1 MNKCNVKKMSVVN
14 NPIAP
19 ASGTLVATLSTSRIA
34 CLMQNMNMNT
44 PSTSKLN
51 CPKEDDTANKVKS
64 SMVLN
69 TRTSSSSSSLANQEN
84 LSSSNNRIDPR
95 VRFIIEFG
103 AGAAGGAVSRTV

>member
-1 MNKCNVKKMSVVN
+1 MSVVN

-64 SMVLN
+64 SMVS
-69 TRTSSSSSSLANQEN
+69 SSSSSSLANQEN